1 MAKAADSRAILCHER
16 KRNRTGKPRG
26 GSFRD
31 RMGGGRREGGRDS
44 SCYGSQKPPHP
55 PALCQP
61 VPPPRCSLSGPA
73 AHPLVRHPGCLA
85 RLFCLS
91 DLPVALLLSQL
102 LPPRCPCPPHAA
114 PHPHTPTP
122 PHTPAS
128 CLVDGVWQPPAVLA
142 AILYKVAKEGR
153 LRGSVGEAVK
163 RLSVYLCL
171 RS

>member
-102 LPPRCPCPPHAA
+102 LPPRCPCPP
-114 PHPHTPTP
+114 PTLPRTPTP
-122 PHTPAS
+122 PHPPTPPPLAWWTACGS
-128 CLVDGVWQPPAVLA
+128 PRLFWLPFSIRLPKRGACAAQLVKQ
-142 AILYKVAKEGR
+142 
-153 LRGSVGEAVK
+153 
-163 RLSVYLCL
+163 LSG
-171 RS
+171 